1 MMDAPMNV
9 LAINCGSSS
18 IKWGVFAAGVDGER
32 GAVTRRWGQG
42 RIERVGGEA
51 TLHFEAAGVESIDTT
66 AQVPDHDDGMRRI
79 AEWVAATRVPVEA
92 VGHRVVHGGPRF
104 RTPTVLDD
112 TVVAALQDLE
122 ALAPLHNGPSL
133 AGIRACRRALGPAFP
148 MVAVF
153 DTAFHASLPERAWRY
168 AIPHDLA
175 ARHGIR
181 RFGFHGISYRAV
193 LDRYSALTGTP
204 EERAT
209 IVALHLGNGCSAA
222 AIENGRS
229 IDTSMGLTPLEGLV
243 MGTRSGDVDPGI
255 LGHLSRAEGAPVA
268 EVERWLNER
277 SGLLGLSGRS
287 RDLRDLLAHEAT
299 DRRAAVALDVFC
311 YRIRKYVGAYLAALG
326 GAQAVVFTGAI
337 GERSAEVRARV
348 CQGLE
353 WLGLTLDP
361 GANVAAIEGERRI
374 SAAGSRLEAFV
385 IPTDEEIEI
394 ARSTVEALHAGRAG
408 ETSVGGMKNG

>member
-1 MMDAPMNV
+1 
-9 LAINCGSSS
+9 
-18 IKWGVFAAGVDGER
+18 
-32 GAVTRRWGQG
+32 
-42 RIERVGGEA
+42 
-51 TLHFEAAGVESIDTT
+51 
-66 AQVPDHDDGMRRI
+66 
-79 AEWVAATRVPVEA
+79 
-92 VGHRVVHGGPRF
+92 
-104 RTPTVLDD
+104 
-112 TVVAALQDLE
+112 
-122 ALAPLHNGPSL
+122 
-133 AGIRACRRALGPAFP
+133 
-148 MVAVF
+148 
-153 DTAFHASLPERAWRY
+153 
-168 AIPHDLA
+168 
-175 ARHGIR
+175 
-181 RFGFHGISYRAV
+181 
-193 LDRYSALTGTP
+193 
-204 EERAT
+204 
-209 IVALHLGNGCSAA
+209 
-222 AIENGRS
+222 
-229 IDTSMGLTPLEGLV
+229 